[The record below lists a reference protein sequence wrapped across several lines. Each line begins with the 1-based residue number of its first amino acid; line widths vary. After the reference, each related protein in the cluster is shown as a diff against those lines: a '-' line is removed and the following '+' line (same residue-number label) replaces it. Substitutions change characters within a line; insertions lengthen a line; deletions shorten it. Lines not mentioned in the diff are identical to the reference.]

1 MLDSD
6 AREKVTS
13 ERIIES
19 CLAKFRRMPTSKGL
33 MRRLNA
39 VRLTAILMIVPSEF
53 RFDCSIYHSELQTG
67 VPLDFEMSMFW
78 RMQPGRKTK
87 FHFGDVGLRHI
98 CGIFPDS
105 SSQLLSCPRSFA
117 GLLQRALRASADT
130 ALKRME
136 RCRKVFVGI
145 YGAEFLEMTTL
156 HEDYTWKVI
165 KVEKANGLAQRGCG
179 CTVKLDGQTLLASFS
194 LRSEARPQSRR

>member
-1 MLDSD
+1 MWYFPRL
-6 AREKVTS
+6 
-13 ERIIES
+13 I
-19 CLAKFRRMPTSKGL
+19 LAAL
-33 MRRLNA
+33 VL
-39 VRLTAILMIVPSEF
+39 
-53 RFDCSIYHSELQTG
+53 
-67 VPLDFEMSMFW
+67 
-78 RMQPGRKTK
+78 
-87 FHFGDVGLRHI
+87 
-98 CGIFPDS
+98 
-105 SSQLLSCPRSFA
+105 SQKLCWA
-117 GLLQRALRASADT
+117 AQRALRASADT